1 MSCSICNEIYYK
13 WEISILLVVLS
24 ADLLLLRLQY
34 TLVNVQTKPQYSPN
48 ITISLLSSILRNH
61 YEKLFL
67 LVLCHLPLPRIYLV
81 PMERTCITSHLPR
94 IYLLPRGT
102 HVYHITSPSYLS
114 TPSWNARVSHHISLV
129 SIYSLVERTCITSH
143 LPRIY
148 LLPRG
153 THVYHITFPISFGRS
168 SNKSCAVIILLSSPS
183 NIAVHRF
190 LDFWSLHCSSSNY

>member
-1 MSCSICNEIYYK
+1 MCYSSNPEFFLFNISIIKKESKSRVFKHTRTHIIKSKIEIIQLITMSCSICNEIYYK

-48 ITISLLSSILRNH
+48 ITISLLSSVLRNH

-94 IYLLPRGT
+94 SYLLPRGA

-114 TPSWNARVSHHISLV
+114 TPSWNARVSHHIS
-129 SIYSLVERTCITSH
+129 H
-143 LPRIY
+143 Q
-148 LLPRG
+148 
-153 THVYHITFPISFGRS
+153 
-168 SNKSCAVIILLSSPS
+168 
-183 NIAVHRF
+183 
-190 LDFWSLHCSSSNY
+190 FWEKF